1 MNRENNIKKKQVFHL
16 LLLRSDLAL
25 RNAMASLIIEAL
37 SNCEIWL
44 LDKGSCSAMSVKISD
59 SLLRRNRAAS
69 RDFSFLFSE
78 FLFDDKN
85 KFKFR

>member
-37 SNCEIWL
+37 SNWEIWL